1 MKLLISTS
9 SDPADLD
16 EASLSAAAKKR
27 TAAAQAAATKAMPKT
42 AEALAK
48 ISAKIKVL
56 KKKALKAYFV
66 RKKADAAKAAKK
78 GSKTGVKKPAGVSKA
93 AGPAASTSSV
103 VVISPELET
112 YLLDRQV
119 QMSDS
124 DLMDC
129 CSESAVATKTS
140 AAEKTS
146 KGKTLLKA
154 AKNPKVALRKK
165 QMAAAMRIRENKET
179 RLEIKKLLEMKE
191 KLQDKAWQTY
201 LKKSAAAKKPSAA
214 KPTTKPEIAPK
225 PDVKPKPKTLNPV
238 ASVSDKYARTSNPK
252 EREILGEVLNKLL
265 DDLAS
270 RSPSKTVRDRFNSR
284 YAEKLSSRAKRLGS
298 PESHE
303 LAIHAHKRALKT
315 AGSRALTKAYHEK
328 QLAVHTEALASKKP
342 KK

>member
-78 GSKTGVKKPAGVSKA
+78 GSKTGVKEPAGVSKA

-252 EREILGEVLNKLL
+252 ERERLGEVLDKLL

-270 RSPSKTVRDRFNSR
+270 RSKTARDRFNSR

-298 PESHE
+298 PESHD